1 VVTAVPV
8 TLRKY
13 RYDVYAGEVA
23 ITADRWRE
31 RDAQMTEPILEGL
44 VVANDLEVVNVFSRS
59 LNDIG
64 LRAEAHPDPE
74 SAVSALSH
82 KKFDVVIV
90 DCADGAKSAE
100 ILKTV
105 RWLPSNNKAVVVAVA
120 AGGASMREAFASGAD
135 FVLSKPVQ
143 QEQATRTLWAGYGS
157 MLRERRRYFRHRLDV
172 PAEVQLES
180 GEKTPA
186 QTLNVSESGLAIS
199 ATASMRSGQK
209 IWFSFT
215 LPDTN
220 LVISGSGQIVWTDA
234 RGQAGVHF
242 DEVKPQALQEL
253 KNWLG
258 LKFLDQ
264 LASSTEAYFVRPD
277 KSPTKN

>member
-1 VVTAVPV
+1 MN
-8 TLRKY
+8 
-13 RYDVYAGEVA
+13 
-23 ITADRWRE
+23 
-31 RDAQMTEPILEGL
+31 QPILEGL
-44 VVANDLEVVNVFSRS
+44 VVASDAEVVNVFSRS
-59 LNDIG
+59 LNDMG
-64 LRAEAHPDPE
+64 LRMEAHADAE
-74 SAVSALSH
+74 SAVQALSR

-90 DCADGAKSAE
+90 DCGSGSKNAE

-120 AGGASMREAFASGAD
+120 GEGTGMREAFASGAD

-172 PAEVQLES
+172 PAEVQLDS

-186 QTLNVSESGLAIS
+186 RTLNVSESGLAIS
-199 ATASMRSGQK
+199 ANLMMRAGQK

-215 LPDTN
+215 LPETN
-220 LVISGSGQIVWTDA
+220 LLITGSGQIVWTDG

-242 DEVKPQALQEL
+242 EELKPQALEEL
-253 KNWLG
+253 KNWLA

-264 LASSTEAYFVRPD
+264 VARSTEAHFVNPENSQTR
-277 KSPTKN
+277 N

>member
-1 VVTAVPV
+1 
-8 TLRKY
+8 
-13 RYDVYAGEVA
+13 
-23 ITADRWRE
+23 
-31 RDAQMTEPILEGL
+31 MSEPILEGL
-44 VVANDLEVVNVFSRS
+44 VVASDLEVVNVFSRS
-59 LNDIG
+59 LKEIG
-64 LRAEAHPDPE
+64 LHAEAHPDPE
-74 SAVSALSH
+74 SAVSALSR

-90 DCADGAKSAE
+90 DCADEGKTTE

-120 AGGASMREAFASGAD
+120 AGGESMRQAFASGAD

-143 QEQATRTLWAGYGS
+143 QEQATRALWAGYGS

-172 PAEVQLES
+172 PAEVQLAS
-180 GEKTPA
+180 GEKMPA
-186 QTLNVSESGLAIS
+186 HTLNVSESGLALS
-199 ATASMRSGQK
+199 ASVDMRAGQK

-234 RGQAGVHF
+234 RGQSGLRF
-242 DEVKPQALQEL
+242 DEVKPELLQEL
-253 KNWLG
+253 KNWLA

-264 LASSTEAYFVRPD
+264 LASSTDSCLVNSD
-277 KSPTKN
+277 KAAARN

>member
-1 VVTAVPV
+1 M
-8 TLRKY
+8 LR
-13 RYDVYAGEVA
+13 GE
-23 ITADRWRE
+23 
-31 RDAQMTEPILEGL
+31 QLMTEPILEGL

-59 LNDIG
+59 LNEIG
-64 LRAEAHPDPE
+64 LKVEAHPDAD
-74 SAVSALSH
+74 SAVSALSR

-90 DCADGAKSAE
+90 DCVAGAKGTE

-120 AGGASMREAFASGAD
+120 TGGAGMREAFASGAD

-186 QTLNVSESGLAIS
+186 RTLNISESGLAI
-199 ATASMRSGQK
+199 TADLKVRAGQK

-215 LPDTN
+215 LPDTS
-220 LVISGSGQIVWTDA
+220 LAISGSGQIVWTDA
-234 RGQAGVHF
+234 RAQSGIHF
-242 DEVKPQALQEL
+242 EELKPQAVQEL
-253 KNWLG
+253 KNWLA

-264 LASSTEAYFVRPD
+264 LASSTEAYFVSPN
-277 KSPTKN
+277 KSVIKN

>member
-1 VVTAVPV
+1 M
-8 TLRKY
+8 
-13 RYDVYAGEVA
+13 AGEPYL
-23 ITADRWRE
+23 
-31 RDAQMTEPILEGL
+31 MTESILEGL
-44 VVANDLEVVNVFSRS
+44 VVASDLDVVNVFSRS

-64 LRAEAHPDPE
+64 LRVEAHPDAD
-74 SAVSALSH
+74 SAVSALSR

-90 DCADGAKSAE
+90 DCAGGPKSTE

-120 AGGASMREAFASGAD
+120 TGGAGMREAFAGGAD

-186 QTLNVSESGLAIS
+186 RTLNISESGLAIN
-199 ATASMRSGQK
+199 ANLKMRAGQK

-215 LPDTN
+215 LPDTS
-220 LVISGSGQIVWTDA
+220 LAISGSGQIVWTDA
-234 RGQAGVHF
+234 RGQAGIHF
-242 DEVKPQALQEL
+242 EELKPQALLEL
-253 KNWLG
+253 KNWLS

-264 LASSTEAYFVRPD
+264 LASSTEAYFVSPD
-277 KSPTKN
+277 KPAVKN

>member
-1 VVTAVPV
+1 
-8 TLRKY
+8 
-13 RYDVYAGEVA
+13 
-23 ITADRWRE
+23 
-31 RDAQMTEPILEGL
+31 MTEPILEGL
-44 VVANDLEVVNVFSRS
+44 VIADDLEVVNVFSRS

-64 LRAEAHPDPE
+64 LGVEAHPDPE
-74 SAVSALSH
+74 SAVSALSR

-90 DCADGAKSAE
+90 DCVSGAKRAE

-105 RWLPSNNKAVVVAVA
+105 RWLPSNNKAVVVALA

-143 QEQATRTLWAGYGS
+143 QEQATRTLWAGYAS

-186 QTLNVSESGLAIS
+186 RTLNVSESGLAIHVKL
-199 ATASMRSGQK
+199 ALLAGQK
-209 IWFSFT
+209 MSFSFT

-220 LVISGSGQIVWTDA
+220 LLISGWGQIVWTDA
-234 RGQAGVHF
+234 RGQAGIHF
-242 DEVKPQALQEL
+242 EEVKPQALQEL
-253 KNWLG
+253 RNWLA

-264 LASSTEAYFVRPD
+264 VATRTEAYPVNPNV
-277 KSPTKN
+277 SPIKN

>member
-1 VVTAVPV
+1 M
-8 TLRKY
+8 
-13 RYDVYAGEVA
+13 G
-23 ITADRWRE
+23 
-31 RDAQMTEPILEGL
+31 EPILEGL
-44 VVANDLEVVNVFSRS
+44 VVASDTEVVDVFSRS
-59 LNDIG
+59 LNEIG
-64 LRAEAHPDPE
+64 LRMEAHPDAE
-74 SAVSALSH
+74 SAVTALSR

-90 DCADGAKSAE
+90 DCGSGNKSAE

-120 AGGASMREAFASGAD
+120 GEGASMREAFASGAD
-135 FVLSKPVQ
+135 FVLSKPVH

-180 GEKTPA
+180 GEKTA
-186 QTLNVSESGLAIS
+186 ARTLNVSESGLAIS
-199 ATASMRSGQK
+199 ANLAMRAGQK
-209 IWFSFT
+209 MRFSFT

-220 LVISGSGQIVWTDA
+220 LLISGSGQIVWTDA

-242 DEVKPQALQEL
+242 EEVKAQALQEL
-253 KNWLG
+253 KNWLA

-264 LASSTEAYFVRPD
+264 VARNTEAYLANPD
-277 KSPTKN
+277 KSQTTN

>member
-1 VVTAVPV
+1 
-8 TLRKY
+8 
-13 RYDVYAGEVA
+13 
-23 ITADRWRE
+23 
-31 RDAQMTEPILEGL
+31 MSEPILEGL
-44 VVANDLEVVNVFSRS
+44 VVASDLEVVNIFSRS
-59 LNDIG
+59 LNEIG
-64 LRAEAHPDPE
+64 LHAEAHPDPE

-90 DCADGAKSAE
+90 DCANGEETTE

-120 AGGASMREAFASGAD
+120 AGGEGMRQAFANGAD

-143 QEQATRTLWAGYGS
+143 QEQATRALWAGYGS

-172 PAEVQLES
+172 AAEVQMES

-186 QTLNVSESGLAIS
+186 RTLNVSESGLAIS
-199 ATASMRSGQK
+199 ANLNMRTGQK
-209 IWFSFT
+209 IWFGFT

-220 LVISGSGQIVWTDA
+220 LLISGCGQIVWTDA

-242 DEVKPQALQEL
+242 EEVKPEAMQEL
-253 KNWLG
+253 KNWLA

-264 LASSTEAYFVRPD
+264 LASSTESYFANPE
-277 KSPTKN
+277 KSLVKN

>member
-1 VVTAVPV
+1 MSESV
-8 TLRKY
+8 
-13 RYDVYAGEVA
+13 
-23 ITADRWRE
+23 
-31 RDAQMTEPILEGL
+31 LEGL
-44 VVANDLEVVNVFSRS
+44 LVANDLEVVNVFSRS

-64 LRAEAHPDPE
+64 LKVEAHPDAE
-74 SAVSALSH
+74 SAVAALSR

-90 DCADGAKSAE
+90 DCAGGAKATE

-120 AGGASMREAFASGAD
+120 GGGADMREAFASGAD

-143 QEQATRTLWAGYGS
+143 QDQATRTLWAGYGS

-180 GEKTPA
+180 GEKTPGR
-186 QTLNVSESGLAIS
+186 TLNVSESGLALS
-199 ATASMRSGQK
+199 VNLKMRAGQK
-209 IWFSFT
+209 VWFSFA
-215 LPDTN
+215 LPDTGQA
-220 LVISGSGQIVWTDA
+220 ISGSGQIVWTDA

-242 DEVKPQALQEL
+242 EEMKPQAQQDL
-253 KNWLG
+253 KNWLA

-264 LASSTEAYFVRPD
+264 LASSTEAYFS
-277 KSPTKN
+277 SPEKAALKN

>member
-1 VVTAVPV
+1 
-8 TLRKY
+8 
-13 RYDVYAGEVA
+13 
-23 ITADRWRE
+23 
-31 RDAQMTEPILEGL
+31 
-44 VVANDLEVVNVFSRS
+44 
-59 LNDIG
+59 
-64 LRAEAHPDPE
+64 
-74 SAVSALSH
+74 
-82 KKFDVVIV
+82 V
-90 DCADGAKSAE
+90 DCGGGDKSAE

-120 AGGASMREAFASGAD
+120 GEGTGMREAFASGAD

-172 PAEVQLES
+172 PAEVQLDS

-186 QTLNVSESGLAIS
+186 RTLNVSESGLAVS
-199 ATASMRSGQK
+199 VNLAMRASQK

-215 LPDTN
+215 LPETN
-220 LVISGSGQIVWTDA
+220 LLISGTGQIVWTDG

-242 DEVKPQALQEL
+242 EELNPQALQEL
-253 KNWLG
+253 KNWLA

-264 LASSTEAYFVRPD
+264 VARSTESYLVNPE
-277 KSPTKN
+277 KSQTHN

>member
-1 VVTAVPV
+1 VSAPG
-8 TLRKY
+8 RPEPY
-13 RYDVYAGEVA
+13 YEVKRNA
-23 ITADRWRE
+23 ERLEAWRAARE
-31 RDAQMTEPILEGL
+31 QLMTEPILEGL

-59 LNDIG
+59 LNEIG
-64 LRAEAHPDPE
+64 LKMEAHPDAD
-74 SAVSALSH
+74 SAVSALSR

-90 DCADGAKSAE
+90 DCVAGAKSTE

-120 AGGASMREAFASGAD
+120 AGGAGMREAFASGAD

-180 GEKTPA
+180 AEKTPA
-186 QTLNVSESGLAIS
+186 RTLNISESGLAIS
-199 ATASMRSGQK
+199 ADLKVRAGQK
-209 IWFSFT
+209 IWFCFT
-215 LPDTN
+215 LPDTS
-220 LVISGSGQIVWTDA
+220 LAISGSGQIVWTDA
-234 RGQAGVHF
+234 RGQSGIHF
-242 DEVKPQALQEL
+242 EELKPQAVQEL
-253 KNWLG
+253 KNWLA

-264 LASSTEAYFVRPD
+264 LASSTEAYFVSPN
-277 KSPTKN
+277 KSVVKQ

>member
-1 VVTAVPV
+1 M
-8 TLRKY
+8 
-13 RYDVYAGEVA
+13 GEA
-23 ITADRWRE
+23 
-31 RDAQMTEPILEGL
+31 ILEGL

-59 LNDIG
+59 LRDIG
-64 LRAEAHPDPE
+64 LKVEAHPDPE

-90 DCADGAKSAE
+90 DCAGEDKSAE
-100 ILKTV
+100 VLKTV
-105 RWLPSNNKAVVVAVA
+105 RLLPSNNKAVVVAIA
-120 AGGASMREAFASGAD
+120 SGGTSMREAFAGGAD

-157 MLRERRRYFRHRLDV
+157 MLRERRRYFRQRLDV

-180 GEKTPA
+180 GDRTPA
-186 QTLNVSESGLAIS
+186 RTLNLSESGLAIR
-199 ATASMRSGQK
+199 ANLKMKAGQK

-215 LPDTN
+215 LPETN
-220 LVISGSGQIVWTDA
+220 LLISGSGQIVWTDA

-253 KNWLG
+253 KNWLA

-264 LASSTEAYFVRPD
+264 VASNAEGRLV
-277 KSPTKN
+277 SPEQAAIKN

>member
-1 VVTAVPV
+1 
-8 TLRKY
+8 
-13 RYDVYAGEVA
+13 
-23 ITADRWRE
+23 
-31 RDAQMTEPILEGL
+31 MTQPILEGL
-44 VVANDLEVVNVFSRS
+44 VVASDAEVVNVFSRS
-59 LNDIG
+59 LKEIG
-64 LRAEAHPDPE
+64 LRMEAHADAE
-74 SAVSALSH
+74 SAVMALSR

-90 DCADGAKSAE
+90 DCGSGEKSAE

-120 AGGASMREAFASGAD
+120 GEGAGMRAAFASGAD

-172 PAEVQLES
+172 PAEVQLQS
-180 GEKTPA
+180 GEKTPGR
-186 QTLNVSESGLAIS
+186 TLNVSESGLAIS
-199 ATASMRSGQK
+199 ANLMMGAGQK

-220 LVISGSGQIVWTDA
+220 LLISGSGQIVWTDA
-234 RGQAGVHF
+234 RGQAGIHF
-242 DEVKPQALQEL
+242 EEVQPQALQEL
-253 KNWLG
+253 KNWLA

-264 LASSTEAYFVRPD
+264 VARSTEAYFVNPD
-277 KSPTKN
+277 KSQTTN